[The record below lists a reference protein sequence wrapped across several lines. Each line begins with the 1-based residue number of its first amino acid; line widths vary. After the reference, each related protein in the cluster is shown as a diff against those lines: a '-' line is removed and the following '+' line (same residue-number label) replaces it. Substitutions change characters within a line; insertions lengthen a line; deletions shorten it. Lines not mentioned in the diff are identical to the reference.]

1 MSIKSI
7 NLLPEVFRTEP
18 NRKFLAATIDQLISE
33 GDQSV
38 RLDSYIGRKNAPTWK
53 SGDTYIKET
62 NDNRQNYQLETSVIV
77 DGGQGRTDFYGSYLD
92 LLQQIAYYG
101 GITTD
106 HSRLFANQS
115 YTFDGCFDIDKF
127 VNFNNYLWL
136 PNGPPEITITAGNL
150 DIALEY
156 TVIRNLNARGYQFT
170 EYGDNRNPIITLVKG
185 QSYKFLINQTGN
197 PFWIQTAAG
206 ISGTLG
212 PVAEQLNRQILGLS
226 NNGIDSGTIE
236 FNVPL
241 SDAQDTQI
249 TAVSAATVDFA
260 TTASY
265 VELQSH
271 LVNQIAKQG
280 GIDGVSQGLNGK
292 TVVFANTDI
301 DNELWKDPGNFDFD
315 KFDETAFEY
324 GELVPG
330 EKRRW
335 VFRIRTI
342 DVGNNRQIIKLD
354 PITEVLPGQKVYVK
368 AGQKYSNVELLLN
381 NSGFYEPIDPI
392 TAPLD
397 TLYYQDSLES
407 GFFGIIRL
415 VNPGTETINIDED
428 IIGAENYTSPNQVVL
443 TNGMHIRFDNTA
455 TPARYANN
463 NYIVEGVGTA
473 IKLINIGNFSVP
485 EQYAVNSG
493 LANPDYITIN
503 RASKDLNAWSR
514 SNRWFHISTVE
525 DAAKYREDPAL
536 LDLSNVQRGRRP
548 IIEFDPNIY
557 LFDYGRTAKSPVD
570 IIDFTITNAFQE
582 VEGQEYYTVRMPN
595 GITRQ
600 LTPGVRIIFAADN
613 DLNVRR
619 RIYRVD
625 FITTS
630 SGNRIHLV
638 SQNTEDLPA
647 YEVSGVTITSNLS
660 YNFVPTVTFA
670 SPLPGIGTRTAQGN
684 VVLKNSGI
692 ESISVD
698 YGGVNYIAD
707 PYIKINSDYID
718 QVQTEINYRT
728 FKQIDYIR
736 IDSAGTGYTTTSP
749 NIVINN
755 PNQYWATVTNVTL
768 GTSGLTFEV
777 EDGPLINPS
786 TTGIIEVDG
795 TGNVVATFSNI
806 GLGYYQANVSAIFST
821 PTAPA
826 GVSPVVNN
834 VYLHANGAIKS
845 VRLSSYGFGYLTAP
859 TVTFTGANTY
869 TASVTTVGRVT
880 TSATLWDYLTPGYQI
895 IANGIVGGTIISA
908 IDNEAKLITLNV
920 PAVSANADAA
930 TPLVGVSTVTVG
942 DLWTFK
948 ANATA
953 GTYATA
959 TKTQLVSKSIEVDD
973 TSMLDVGMVVS
984 GGPTPLLISDI
995 RIDVVPTRVITAS
1008 NHGLIDGDLIY
1019 IRNIIGTVELN
1030 FSRYYV
1036 KRISENAID
1045 LYSSNELSDA
1055 SVQDSRNFT
1064 DYLSGGQITSY
1075 TIDYAFTKVT
1085 KVSSRTKFEVD
1096 RETTILEGTKL
1107 VFGGVPALAST
1118 RSDGNTIYNISIT
1131 EPGSGYTTAPIVTI
1145 ESSTGNQALATAITN
1160 DNIINYI
1167 RIVDPGSGYTVSS
1180 ATTAEIVSEVEVLT
1194 SETSAYG
1201 STTLYFTNA
1210 DDLIPVQSGWL
1221 AFLVSTINGEEI
1233 FTDFAQ
1239 EPYAATDT
1247 TGPNTS
1253 TFRSFMDVSQ
1263 TTAVIRSV
1271 INVDSDQ
1278 IILDGPINAQDSD
1291 GELIDLPAGSRIV
1304 FTAQNRF
1311 FTIEGVGSSAR
1322 FTGHTKSGF
1331 ISINELVDANVMA
1344 LDNVNGIQ
1352 PGMIVGDLAGL
1363 MPSGIRV
1370 KAVDAYT
1377 RRVLLNNTITLPS
1390 LTQVTFGDF
1399 AQATPAVAPAEISSI
1414 TITDPGMGYV
1424 HAPTV
1429 TIQSLV
1435 PVAELIGACTGSSQL
1450 TTYLDPTTLDPVSY
1464 QSGNVIIVDSYAG
1477 VVVGSKLTSNY
1488 NNLGQG
1494 VTTGADRPTVVA
1506 LVLEQTASA
1515 VFEPRI
1521 VIDKKQS
1528 AFSDITITFTQ
1539 AAEGVAQVVQYNNA
1553 IDYQDDTPE
1562 TYDVDDT
1569 VVVNIPANQ
1578 EQTAT
1583 NLIAYNQFYFDGT
1596 AWVPSQQK
1604 DDANQEPLYDAFDT
1618 NGYSAG
1624 DGSIYPGTKF
1634 IGTRIFGYK
1643 LGAGTSDVVLNFPLS
1658 YKNFENVGDIEFSNY
1673 FQTDSF
1679 NFLDGFAEV
1688 NTPISNFVLKQQSES
1703 GGIQLRNIW
1712 TPIGTDSKQYQL
1724 ISHEFNGTTN
1734 YFELDVSEEISREIP
1749 YLKVYIN
1756 NIRLLETQYTV
1767 EQYGARTA
1775 VVIPAS
1781 TLSVGQQITIKVY
1794 SKQQSQLGYYQTPIN
1809 FDTNPLNSNF
1819 ESLTLG
1825 QIRNHLVAKV
1835 DNHYGIVGPTLGKNN
1850 LRDLSNKN
1858 WQGSILQHA
1867 SPVSLASLFLVDQE
1881 LNIIQ
1886 AVEFA
1891 QKEYTKFKNKFIDMT
1906 ARLQIDPMDIAG
1918 SVDLVLKAM
1927 MAGKSPSSPWY
1938 DSDML
1943 PYSNKFRK
1951 ITKLPILNTRQRTYL
1966 IPNAFDLSSLSRQAV
1981 LIYLKDTATRES
1993 RQLLVGVDFD
2003 FSRETSSIIISANVD
2018 LTYTGELHIMEY
2030 STTVENYIPET
2041 PTKLGMYPKYIPR
2054 IYVDNTYRE
2063 PTLVIEGHDGSIT
2076 PAFGDY
2082 RDLMLLE
2089 IESRIY
2095 NNIKVRYEDT
2105 LLEIY
2110 DTIPGK
2116 YRTSDY
2122 SRQEWNQLLSRS
2134 FLGWIG
2140 SNRLDYSANDF
2151 FNANDPWTWNY
2162 GKFIDRAG
2170 EKLPGHWRGIYKY
2183 YYDTDRPHTHP
2194 WEMLGFSEKPSY
2206 WNDRYGPAPYT
2217 SGNKVLWEDI
2227 ELGYIHAGSRAG
2239 IDKRFARVGLV
2250 KIIPVDDTGELLD
2263 PLRLGLSSV
2272 TALETSSP
2280 FSIGDNGPVESA
2292 WRRSSDFTYAVQLAL
2307 ILARPAFYLGTQFDN
2322 SRYRYDTSLGQI
2334 TDKDTR
2340 QRLIP
2345 ELIKVPDSGLKGQ
2358 TVVLTAGYGN
2368 WVRDYLAQQGV
2379 DGSAKMRDYFLRLDV
2394 RLSYKIG
2401 GFTDKKMLEVVA
2413 EQSSPGGSGQN
2424 IIVPDENYRVYLH
2437 KSTPTKR
2444 LAYSAVIVEVSDNGW
2459 KVSGYNTTNPYFTII
2474 PSQVNNN
2481 GYALKELKVGVTVYK
2496 DYQLRKLIVPYGY
2509 EFNTHQQ
2516 LADFLT
2522 SYGRYLTT
2530 LGFVFDQFNNDLEV
2544 VQDWD
2549 LSIREF
2555 LNWSQQGWKQG
2566 SIIVL
2571 SPVGSKITAVSNYGV
2586 IDQVTNKNTGNRLLD
2601 QNFSL
2606 IRQGNYSVSR
2616 DSGLFTASAAYGKM
2630 IALADLSLVEYEHVL
2645 IFDNQTVFGDIIN
2658 QPEIGNRQYR
2668 LRLTG
2673 YKSGEWNGQLNAP
2686 GYIYNNENVD
2696 AWQAGTSYNVGSLV
2710 EYKNQYFI
2718 ALQKVPEATT
2728 FDFNYWKPID
2738 KTKIKTGL
2746 LSNFSN
2752 SANRLRQIYDI
2763 DQMKRHED
2771 FDDYSNGLIGFRNR
2785 EFLQELGIDKT
2796 TQVKFYQGYIKQKG
2810 TKNAITSLTAG
2821 QFDRVTSEIIL
2832 YEEWALRVG
2841 EYGATGSDQY
2851 IEVALDE
2858 QSFTDDPSTINFLNF
2873 GDADAPGAINFTPYT
2888 IYRGSEEV
2896 YTKNIVKA
2904 RNDLLPRIGDNVTA
2918 GYPRLDDVDGTI
2930 YDISNY
2936 QNYFGLVDTL
2946 GAGYKLW
2953 VGVDADTSWNVY
2965 RATETDVL
2973 LLSITRTNTNQ
2984 LLFIFDRPHGTAAQE
2999 MIAIKNFDDNQFDG
3013 FYFVTSVQDN
3023 LSVLVTGYRNLDTF
3037 AQIQTVESSGVYF
3050 RMVNV
3055 RFDQVSEIINFTPPH
3070 GWRNED
3076 RVWIDNDT
3084 NNKVWGVF
3092 QKTDGW
3098 KFNQLL
3104 PLRQGE
3110 DRYLEG
3116 YGKEVKLSV
3125 DNQIILAGTPNY
3137 TNGSLSGLKVIDP
3150 GANYASPAVSIGS
3163 PTGLNG
3169 QQAVFS
3175 VLRDNGALTKAN
3187 VLISGSG
3194 YTIAPNVTVIDK
3206 WDTITT
3212 AETLNTANI
3221 YLSSGDMDNIYV
3233 GDYVSGNGIPFETQI
3248 TEIDTFTNRI
3258 EVQGPNYS
3266 GLVSATSIPVATGTV
3281 SFTTGITA
3289 TSTPIVP
3296 GDGIRAYVSGDLTTY
3311 LEGYVVSFV
3320 GTVLIAEIE
3329 ITSGTGTHSSWL
3341 LSTSLSI
3348 RSGTAIEFYRGTA
3361 GRVVASLTPTGI
3373 DSIRVVDGGTGF
3385 IQTPIVQII
3394 GGGGSG
3400 AQATAVLLGNSI
3412 EQIIVTNSGSG
3423 YTEAPTVLLLTSNPR
3438 PVELVARLQLTTVNK
3453 LVVTDKGQDYRDP
3466 AIEISTHSSDTST
3479 NATGTVAFY
3488 GNGGV
3493 QSITFSSTDARGSSY
3508 GSGTTVTI
3516 ANSATGSGF
3525 VGSVAT
3531 FANGKVDSITISV
3544 PGSGYETAFAK
3555 ANIFY
3560 AGGSGATGNIGRTID
3575 GIGTFTGATVLSYG
3589 QGYLLAP
3596 TVDIV
3601 DQSGA
3606 GSGAIV
3612 EPIFPTGQVKTF
3624 LRPDQGSYTIE
3635 ETQLIKPFNSDAR
3648 EFGYSLDIGT
3658 ILAAIGAPGTY
3669 KEQGGVYVSQTLGSQ
3684 WISYQMIFPSDL
3696 TDGDRF
3702 GHSVAMSDDQQWV
3715 YIGAP
3720 GANKVYCYGKKTQT
3734 FTRVTLTPAV
3744 GQIVYGTN
3752 LLGLKSANEIKVL
3765 GANGKLFEPNFDYAV
3780 DNAGGIFFADY
3791 DRIASQPAIY
3801 ITRQRL
3807 QTTIIPT
3814 VIRNLTTRSYTL
3826 ESTPETIDQLLVYGA
3841 TGRVF
3846 VPNKEFI
3853 VVGSNIVF
3861 LDDAFLTEPSIVVV
3875 QKDLFYQLVD
3885 VIEPPDAINSD
3896 ANFGWSVR
3904 CDQGG
3909 YRIIVG
3915 APDTDD
3921 LDTDGNTIPSA
3932 GRTYVFSRSYEIILS
3947 LGDKKIFTFGELR
3960 NVVSINIDNT
3970 LLTNLVDYSVEN
3982 NSVILSN
3989 FPRNGAKI
3997 KADTNFFN
4005 LVQIISCPTVVNL
4018 GRFGASVDIAPDNK
4032 SLAIGSPGYRDENYY
4047 NGHVYRYVNKG
4058 LFYGTVT
4065 TEKTFLDTEVTLGE
4079 TIKINDRLATF
4090 TSITQGVQSNI
4101 TAAFSTSG
4109 TEISLLS
4116 NVGLAIGDRIIGPD
4130 IDNGLNLQIVGWG
4143 PASPGMYS
4151 NIAVNVPATV
4161 TSGDSLQFTRFGD
4174 NITKLKR
4181 NIDSA
4186 NAVAVQAVQNDN
4198 GTLTIKVNED
4208 SNLRVLDILP
4218 GDSGTALD
4226 GIGLRVYELTQTIG
4240 HPRYGVPEK
4249 FGTKVSIDD
4258 TGLTVAIASEG
4269 GNTLKTSTF
4278 DKEKTLFD
4286 RDTTRFID
4294 SLNASGAVYLYDYLN
4309 PPGETLANPGKLL
4322 YNQVLQNAYVLT
4334 GDNFGSAVDV
4344 NRGWAL
4350 VGAEFSGY
4358 HSTQAGAVHMF
4369 VNNGNVKGWSRL
4381 RSRGEEVDI
4390 DYINKV
4396 MLYDKVKQVNVQ
4408 DLDYFDPAKGKI
4420 LGIAD
4425 QDLDYK
4431 SSYDPAFYNKGTRS
4445 SVTIATD
4452 SYWTS
4457 LQEGQTWWD
4466 LSLCRYVNY
4475 EQGSLNYRS
4484 THWGELFPD
4493 SKIQVCEWVSS
4504 LVLPSEYASTY
4515 NDGEA
4520 KYADNSAYTEQT
4532 YYDSSSSLIKT
4543 KYYFWVINKQM
4554 FDRTKTS
4561 RNNSIVTLEGL
4572 IRDPQAQGVAFA
4584 AAIASNAFNIYNF
4597 KQYLKSAD
4605 TIFRAEY
4612 SRKLGDIISH
4622 NEFELIQ
4629 QGNRNSSI
4637 PSKLISKLI
4646 DSLSGENST
4655 GAVVPDLKLT
4665 DADAYGISNLPRQSM
4680 IRNNLDAAKV
4690 FVSFVNNVLG
4700 SQLVTNRRNF
4710 TRLLKQEPIP
4720 ATGVGFYDAAVDS
4733 VDQLLYIPDSE
4744 LFVGFKVLV
4753 RNDSDFYNYWTI
4765 YEYSQYVGFRMIRI
4779 QSYDTTRWWDYANW
4793 YAPGY
4798 DQYLNIDFVVARYVD
4813 IYALSLQAGQTVKVL
4828 DSGKGAYTVYEYTN
4842 IGNLVEV
4849 VVENGTIQL
4858 STGLYDP
4865 TQSRIGFDNSAFDQV
4880 GFSTT
4885 QSVELRNIFEALVYD
4900 IFIDENLVELNNLFF
4915 TLLNYILSEQ
4925 IVVDWA
4931 IKTSLVTI
4939 LHKIRKLEQFTN
4951 YIKDNQDYYEKYIN
4965 EVKPYRSQIREYL
4978 LDYEGLDELNAGIS
4992 DFDFPSIYDKAT
5004 GTYRILNKNNPR
5016 DLVFINSS
5024 SRKDWLENYTYKIQ
5038 SITLN
5043 YGGTGYTIAPRVNI
5057 TGGGG
5062 RGATARAVLGV
5073 VDANGL
5079 ASVVDI
5085 ILTNPG
5091 TGYTSTPMVEF
5102 IGGNGSGA
5110 SAAIVLVQALGT
5122 AITGTTLNKK
5132 VRSIFTKLKFDR
5144 INYTSS
5150 IRNWEPY
5157 AIYHPGEL
5165 IVLDDVRLQD
5175 FANYSERQLPRLST
5189 VYRVLKTLLGR
5200 PTIDLNVFEDA
5211 TLVTRLAGS
5220 DLDNANDRLAAYL
5233 KPGSPNTARVY
5244 SSPDTIRLDSSLIN
5258 DQVISVAKKWNVV
5271 RHSVFWPVQ
5280 HGYQFAAVGDA
5291 SLIALS
5297 KDGVN
5302 WETNRITDTTVNARD
5317 AFFYRNYTWVVVAN
5331 QGTIYTNDNGQDW
5344 VEEKVSEY
5352 RFNPSSDNV
5361 NGLLQE
5367 NTAQILDLT
5376 GGASI
5381 QSTYADYLIAVGNN
5395 GVVLA
5400 NTRGNSA
5407 FAVAHSGWYNIKVP
5421 SKLVPENYLKVMSVD
5436 LGYLSDIDSTTYD
5449 VIIQP
5454 VSGYF
5459 TESIDV
5465 AKRKMKAGF
5474 LMTIGVNGAINVIT
5488 YNAIDDYMQGF
5499 LYGYNY
5505 NSGKNTNTNY
5515 PWKSLS
5521 VPIAVRGAND
5531 NYSGEQLAGIAV
5543 SDTDTNWIVAVGS
5556 AGTMVWNQYGITI
5569 EYHDG
5574 RAELAPDTINQQVVD
5589 YTFNSF
5595 ENFRSFDENN
5605 FVAPLTKTQVAN
5617 YNFNDIIWDG
5627 EKFVVVADKSIILW
5641 GYPGVLADAYIE
5653 IGTQNPIQS
5662 VRTRRESASWTGG
5675 VGITTLTI
5683 NIPTIDLDALTV
5695 DVGMNATA
5703 TGLPADA
5710 VVTEVTV
5717 GLTTHEIV
5725 VEFESSTVT
5734 SASERTAVFSYGL
5747 NSSLAVDDEIIV
5759 SNGTTEITL
5768 VVSKIA
5774 SRGDTK
5780 VYVNNWVDTIKNNW
5794 EVTGA
5799 GIPSGA
5805 RIKRIGKFANFSWQ
5819 LAPGVQENINLDYRT
5834 VTVNS
5839 KTLTL
5844 SKPLLVANAQAG
5856 VTGVYAGNLVTF
5868 FDPTGTVIQLNVT
5881 QDLPANSSVLTFES
5895 TRSINAG
5902 YSLQANTTLGIQEG
5916 TVVTGVVNYNIAGV
5930 VSGLQKDIPD
5940 LIPGTGYTGSQV
5952 QGTAFDNSNED
5963 SLSIDTN
5970 ITSEFTDNL
5979 LGQRPEDITIDGGKF
5994 IDTYSSHAP
6003 EELVP
6008 GQVIDSLQMNVF
6020 TANVVN
6026 GLPDYGNVIA
6036 YKILTDYKLSTTYYR
6051 LGDENTTTLAANL
6064 AYSDSEIFVTDI
6076 ARLPDS
6082 GSVWINAEKIVYQSV
6097 DRTIGTLQDLRR
6109 GSLRTSVAPVHVS
6122 GSLVT
6127 DATPSQL
6134 VAQDFTTAI
6143 TEDVEVRN
6151 GIVGGSNSSTY
6162 LSSTVTSIPQSKIWL
6177 NLDV

>member
-38 RLDSYIGRKNAPTWK
+38 RLDSYVGRTNAPTWK
-53 SGDTYIKET
+53 SGDTYVTEP
-62 NDNRQNYQLETSVIV
+62 NRDRQNYQLETSVIV
-77 DGGQGRTDFYGSYLD
+77 DGGQGRTDFYSSYLD

-156 TVIRNLNARGYQFT
+156 NVVRNLNARGFQFT

-185 QSYKFLINQTGN
+185 QSYKFLINQPGN

-226 NNGIDSGTIE
+226 NNGIDSGIIE

-241 SDAQDTQI
+241 GSAQDTHI

-265 VELQSH
+265 REIQSH

-292 TVVFANTDI
+292 TIVFVNTDV
-301 DNELWKDPGNFDFD
+301 DNDQWKDPGNFDFD
-315 KFDETAFEY
+315 KFDENAFEY
-324 GELVPG
+324 GETVAG
-330 EKRRW
+330 EQRRW
-335 VFRIRTI
+335 VFRIRTV
-342 DVGNNRQIIKLD
+342 DVGNNRQVIKLD
-354 PITEVLPGQKVYVK
+354 PLTAVLPGQKVYVK

-397 TLYYQDSLES
+397 TLYYQDDLDS

-415 VNPGTETINIDED
+415 VNPGTETINVDAD
-428 IIGAENYTSPNQVVL
+428 IVGAENYTSPNQVVL
-443 TNGMHIRFDNTA
+443 TNGMHIKFDNTA
-455 TPARYANN
+455 TPAKYANN

-485 EQYAVNSG
+485 EQYAVDSK
-493 LANPDYITIN
+493 LITLDYITIN

-536 LDLSNVQRGRRP
+536 LDLSLVQRGKRP

-582 VEGQEYYTVRMPN
+582 VEGQVYYTIRMPN
-595 GITRQ
+595 GVTRQ
-600 LTPGVRIIFAADN
+600 LTPGVRIIFAADE
-613 DLNVRR
+613 DPDVRR

-630 SGNRIHLV
+630 AGNRIHLV

-670 SPLPGIGTRTAQGN
+670 NPLPGIGTRVAQGN
-684 VVLKNSGI
+684 VILKDSGI

-707 PYIKINSDYID
+707 PYINISSAY
-718 QVQTEINYRT
+718 VGEAQTEIIYRT
-728 FKQIDYIR
+728 FKQVDYIR
-736 IDSAGTGYTTTSP
+736 INSAGTGYTATSP
-749 NIVINN
+749 GVSISN

-777 EDGPLINPS
+777 SAGSLINPP
-786 TTGIIEVDG
+786 TTGVVEVDE

-806 GLGYYQANVSAIFST
+806 GLGYYQANVSASFST
-821 PTAPA
+821 PIAPA
-826 GVSPVVNN
+826 GTLPVVNN

-845 VRLSSYGFGYLTAP
+845 IRLSSNGSGYLTEP
-859 TVTFTGANTY
+859 NITITGANTY

-895 IANGIVGGTIISA
+895 IANGIIGGTIISA
-908 IDNEAKLITLNV
+908 IDNEANLITINA
-920 PAVSANADAA
+920 PAVSANLDAA
-930 TPLVGVSTVTVG
+930 TPLTGVSTVSVG

-948 ANATA
+948 SNATA

-959 TKTQLVSKSIEVDD
+959 TVKQLASKSIKVND

-984 GGPTPLLISDI
+984 GGRNPVLISDI
-995 RIDVVPTRVITAS
+995 RIDVVPTRIITTS
-1008 NHGLIDGDLIY
+1008 DHGFIDGDLVY
-1019 IRNIIGTVELN
+1019 IRSIVGTVELN

-1045 LYSSNELSDA
+1045 LYSSSGLTTVSA
-1055 SVQDSRNFT
+1055 QDSRNFT
-1064 DYLSGGQITSY
+1064 NYLSGGQLTAY
-1075 TIDYAFTKVT
+1075 TIDYGLTKVT
-1085 KVSSRTKFEVD
+1085 KVSSETEFEVN
-1096 RETTILEGTKL
+1096 REITILEGTKL
-1107 VFGGVPALAST
+1107 VFGGVPALAT
-1118 RSDGNTIYNISIT
+1118 ARSDGNSIYNISIT
-1131 EPGSGYTTAPIVTI
+1131 EPGSGYTTAPTVAIDAGA
-1145 ESSTGNQALATAITN
+1145 GNHATATAITN

-1167 RIVDPGSGYTVSS
+1167 KIVDPGTGYTVSS
-1180 ATTAEIVSEVEVLT
+1180 VTTAEIISDVEILT
-1194 SETSAYG
+1194 SAASTHG
-1201 STTLYFTNA
+1201 STTLYFENA
-1210 DDLIPVQSGWL
+1210 VDLIPVQAGWL
-1221 AFLVSTINGEEI
+1221 AFLVSTINGEEVY
-1233 FTDFAQ
+1233 TDFAQ
-1239 EPYAATDT
+1239 QPYATTDS

-1253 TFRSFMDVSQ
+1253 AFQSFMDVSR
-1263 TTAVIRSV
+1263 TTAIIRSV

-1291 GELIDLPAGSRIV
+1291 GELTDLPKGSRIV

-1311 FTIEGVGSSAR
+1311 FTADGAGSGAR
-1322 FTGHTKSGF
+1322 LNSHTKAGF
-1331 ISINELVDANVMA
+1331 ICINELVDTDIMI
-1344 LDNVNGIQ
+1344 LDNVTGIQ
-1352 PGMIVGDLAGL
+1352 PGMLVGDLAGL
-1363 MPSGIRV
+1363 LPYGIRV
-1370 KAVDAYT
+1370 KTVDAYT
-1377 RRVLLNNTITLPS
+1377 RRIGLQNPITLPA
-1390 LTQVTFGDF
+1390 LTQVTFSDF
-1399 AQATPAVAPAEISSI
+1399 AQVTPAVAPAEISSI
-1414 TITDPGMGYV
+1414 TITDPGAGYV
-1424 HAPTV
+1424 HAPEV
-1429 TIQSLV
+1429 TIQSLIPDV
-1435 PVAELIGACTGSSQL
+1435 ELIGACTGSSQL
-1450 TTYLDPTTLDPVSY
+1450 TTYLDPVTLDPVIY
-1464 QSGNVIIVDSYAG
+1464 QSGNVISVSSYTG

-1488 NNLGQG
+1488 NNQG
-1494 VTTGADRPTVVA
+1494 VGITTGADRPTVVA

-1521 VIDKKQS
+1521 VIDKKQP
-1528 AFSDITITFTQ
+1528 AFSDIIIKFTQ
-1539 AAEGVAQVVQYNNA
+1539 AAEGIAQVFQYNNA
-1553 IDYQDDTPE
+1553 INYLDDTPE

-1583 NLIAYNQFYFDGT
+1583 NVIAYNQFYFDGT
-1596 AWVPSQQK
+1596 VWTPSQQK
-1604 DDANQEPLYDAFDT
+1604 ESGNQEPLYDAFDT
-1618 NGYSAG
+1618 NGYSAA
-1624 DGSIYPGTKF
+1624 DSIVYPGSKF
-1634 IGTRIFGYK
+1634 VGTRIFGYK
-1643 LGAGTSDVVLNFPLS
+1643 LGTGTSDSILKFPLS

-1679 NFLDGFAEV
+1679 NFLSGFAEV
-1688 NTPISNFVLKQQSES
+1688 NTSISNFVLKQQTES
-1703 GGIQLRNIW
+1703 SGVQLRNIW
-1712 TPIGTDSKQYQL
+1712 TPIGTDSKQFQL
-1724 ISHEFNGTTN
+1724 ITHEFDGTTN
-1734 YFELDVSEEISREIP
+1734 YFELDVKEEISREIP
-1749 YLKVYIN
+1749 YLKVYVN
-1756 NIRLLETQYTV
+1756 NTLLLKTQYTV

-1781 TLSVGQQITIKVY
+1781 SLSVGQQITIKVY
-1794 SKQQSQLGYYQTPIN
+1794 SKQQSLLGHYQTPIN
-1809 FDTNPLNSNF
+1809 HDANPLNSNF
-1819 ESLTLG
+1819 ESLSLG
-1825 QIRNHLVAKV
+1825 QIRNHLVTKV

-1850 LRDLSNKN
+1850 LRDLYNKN

-1867 SPVSLASLFLVDQE
+1867 SPVSLASLFLVDHD

-1906 ARLQIDPMDIAG
+1906 ARMQIDPMDIPG
-1918 SVDLVLKAM
+1918 SVDLVLKSM
-1927 MAGKSPSSPWY
+1927 MTGKSTMSPWY
-1938 DSDML
+1938 DSDMV
-1943 PYSNKFRK
+1943 PYGNKFRK
-1951 ITKLPILNTRQRTYL
+1951 VTTLPILNTRQKTYL
-1966 IPNAFDLSSLSRQAV
+1966 IPSAFDLSTLSRRSV
-1981 LIYLKDTATRES
+1981 LVYLKDTATRQY
-1993 RQLLVGVDFD
+1993 RQLVNGVDFD
-2003 FSRETSSIIISANVD
+2003 FSYETSSIVLGASIV
-2018 LTYTGELHIMEY
+2018 LTYTSELHLMEY

-2063 PTLVIEGHDGSIT
+2063 PTLVVEGHDGSIT

-2082 RDLMLLE
+2082 RDELLLE
-2089 IESRIY
+2089 LEVRIY

-2116 YRTSDY
+2116 YRKTDY

-2162 GKFIDRAG
+2162 AKFIDRTG

-2194 WEMLGFSEKPSY
+2194 WEMLGFSERPSY

-2217 SGNKVLWEDI
+2217 SGNRVLWGDI
-2227 ELGYIHAGSRAG
+2227 ESGYIHSGPRAG
-2239 IDKRFARVGLV
+2239 IDQRFARPGLL
-2250 KIIPVDDTGELLD
+2250 KILPVDDTGVLLD

-2280 FSIGDNGPVESA
+2280 FSIGDIGPVEAA
-2292 WRRSSDFTYAVQLAL
+2292 WRRSSDFAYAVQLAL

-2322 SRYRYDTSLGQI
+2322 SRYRYDSSLGQI

-2345 ELIKVPDSGLKGQ
+2345 RLIKVPDSGIKGQ
-2358 TVVLTAGYGN
+2358 DVILTAGYGN
-2368 WVRDYLAQQGV
+2368 WIRDYLAQQGV

-2401 GFTDKKMLEVVA
+2401 GFTDKNMLEVVA
-2413 EQSSPGGSGQN
+2413 EQSSPGGSGRN

-2444 LAYSAVIVEVSDNGW
+2444 LAYSAVIVEVSNNGW
-2459 KVSGYNTTNPYFTII
+2459 KVSGYNTTSPYFTIV

-2522 SYGRYLTT
+2522 SYGRYLKT
-2530 LGFVFDQFNNDLEV
+2530 LGFVFDEFNNDLGV

-2555 LNWSQQGWKQG
+2555 LTWSQQGWKQG

-2571 SPVGSKITAVSNYGV
+2571 SPTGSKISSVSDYGV

-2616 DSGLFTASAAYGKM
+2616 NGGVFTATAAYGKM

-2645 IFDNQTVFGDIIN
+2645 IFDNQTVFSDVIN

-2673 YKSGEWNGQLNAP
+2673 YKSGAWNGQLSAP
-2686 GYIYNNENVD
+2686 GFIYNNENVD
-2696 AWQAGTSYNVGSLV
+2696 AWQPGKSYNIGSLV

-2718 ALQKVPEATT
+2718 ALQKVPEETT

-2738 KTKIKTGL
+2738 KNKIKTGL
-2746 LSNFSN
+2746 LVNFSN
-2752 SANRLRQIYDI
+2752 SANRIRDAYDL
-2763 DQMKRHED
+2763 DQMKRHEN
-2771 FDDYSNGLIGFRNR
+2771 FDNYSNGIIGFRNR
-2785 EFLQELGIDKT
+2785 EFLQDLGIDRS

-2821 QFDRVTSEIIL
+2821 NFDRVTSEITL

-2896 YTKNIVKA
+2896 YNKNIVKA

-2918 GYPRLDDVDGTI
+2918 GYPRLDDIDGTM
-2930 YDISNY
+2930 YDIASY
-2936 QNYFGLVDTL
+2936 QNYFGLVGNL
-2946 GAGYKLW
+2946 GSGYKLW
-2953 VGVDADTSWNVY
+2953 VGVDTDKSWNVY

-2973 LLSITRTNTNQ
+2973 LLSITRTNTSQ
-2984 LLFIFDRPHGTAAQE
+2984 LLFVFDKPHGTTAQAL
-2999 MIAIKNFDDNQFDG
+2999 IVIKNFDDNQFDG
-3013 FYFVTSVQDN
+3013 FYVVTSVQDN

-3055 RFDQVSEIINFTPPH
+3055 RFDQVSSIINFTPPH

-3084 NNKVWGVF
+3084 ANKVWGVY

-3110 DRYLEG
+3110 DRYLEA
-3116 YGKEVKLSV
+3116 YGKEVRLSV
-3125 DNQIILAGTPNY
+3125 DNQIVLAGTPNY

-3150 GANYASPAVSIGS
+3150 GANYASPAVRIGS

-3169 QQAVFS
+3169 QVASFA

-3187 VLISGSG
+3187 VLISGTG
-3194 YTIAPNVTVIDK
+3194 YTIAPNVVISDEWNTV
-3206 WDTITT
+3206 TT
-3212 AETLNTANI
+3212 AETLNSANI
-3221 YLSSGDMDNIYV
+3221 YLSSADMTRIYS
-3233 GDYVSGNGIPFETQI
+3233 GDYVSGIGIPADTQVTAI
-3248 TEIDTFTNRI
+3248 KLASNLV

-3266 GLVSATSIPVATGTV
+3266 GLVSATNITVATGIIT
-3281 SFTTGITA
+3281 FTTGVTA
-3289 TSTPIVP
+3289 TSTPIVE
-3296 GDGIRAYVSGDLTTY
+3296 GDGIRAYVSGDPTTY
-3311 LEGYVVSFV
+3311 LEGYVESFV
-3320 GTVLIAEIE
+3320 GTALTANIQ
-3329 ITSGTGTHSSWL
+3329 ITAGSGAHSSWL
-3341 LSTSLSI
+3341 ITSSLSV
-3348 RSGTAIEFYRGTA
+3348 RTGTALRFYRGTA
-3361 GRVVASLTPTGI
+3361 GRAIASLAPSGV
-3373 DSIRVVDGGTGF
+3373 DSIQVVDGGSGF
-3385 IQTPIVQII
+3385 VQTPVVQIV

-3400 AQATAVLLGNSI
+3400 AQATAYLLGNFI
-3412 EQIIVTNSGSG
+3412 EKIVVTNQGSG
-3423 YTEAPTVLLLTSNPR
+3423 YTEAPSVLLLTSNPT
-3438 PVELVARLQLTTVNK
+3438 PVNLVARLQLTTVNK
-3453 LVVTDKGQDYRDP
+3453 IVITDKGQDYRDP
-3466 AIEISTHSSDTST
+3466 TIEIVTHSADTST
-3479 NATGTVAFY
+3479 SAVGTMAFY

-3493 QSITFSSTDARGSSY
+3493 QSITFASSDDRGYSY

-3531 FANGKVDSITISV
+3531 FANGKVNSVTVTV

-3575 GIGTFTGATVLSYG
+3575 GIGTFTGSTVLSYG
-3589 QGYLLAP
+3589 QGYLVAP
-3596 TVDIV
+3596 TVEII
-3601 DQSGA
+3601 DQSGS
-3606 GSGAIV
+3606 GTGAIV

-3624 LRPDQGSYTIE
+3624 LRPNQGSYTIE

-3669 KEQGGVYVSQTLGSQ
+3669 SEQGGVYISQTLGSQ
-3684 WISYQMIFPSDL
+3684 WISYQMIFPDTLS
-3696 TDGDRF
+3696 DGDRF
-3702 GHSVAMSDDQQWV
+3702 GHSVAMSDDQQWI

-3734 FTRVTLTPAV
+3734 FTRVTLTPV
-3744 GQIVYGTN
+3744 TGQIIYGTN

-3765 GANGKLFEPNFDYAV
+3765 GANGKLFEPNFDYTV

-3791 DRIASQPAIY
+3791 DRIGSQPAIY

-3814 VIRNLTTRSYTL
+3814 VIRNLTTRSYAL

-3853 VVGSNIVF
+3853 IVGSNIVF
-3861 LDDAFLTEPSIVVV
+3861 LDDAFLSEPSIVAT

-3921 LDTDGNTIPSA
+3921 IDKDGNTIPSA
-3932 GRTYVFSRSYEIILS
+3932 GRTYVFNRSYEIILS
-3947 LGDKKIFTFGELR
+3947 LGDKKIFTFDELR
-3960 NVVSINIDNT
+3960 NVVAITIDNT

-3982 NSVILSN
+3982 NSVILTKY
-3989 FPRNGAKI
+3989 PRNGAKI

-4005 LVQIISCPTVVNL
+4005 LVQTISCPTVVNL

-4032 SLAIGSPGYRDENYY
+4032 SLAIGSPGYRDEGYY

-4058 LFYGTVT
+4058 LFYGSVT
-4065 TEKTFLDTEVTLGE
+4065 TEKTFLETELTLGQ
-4079 TIKINDRLATF
+4079 TIRINDRLATF
-4090 TSITQGVQSNI
+4090 TSVTRGVQSNI
-4101 TAAFSTSG
+4101 KAAYGTIG
-4109 TEISLLS
+4109 TEISLVS

-4130 IDNGLNLQIVGWG
+4130 IDAGLALQIAGWG

-4151 NIAVNVPATV
+4151 NIVVNTPVTV
-4161 TSGDSLQFTRFGD
+4161 TSGDSLQFTRYGD
-4174 NITKLKR
+4174 NISKIKR

-4186 NAVAVQAVQNDN
+4186 NAVAVQAIQNDN
-4198 GTLTIKVNED
+4198 GTLTIKVNEG

-4269 GNTLKTSTF
+4269 GNTLKVSTF
-4278 DKEKTLFD
+4278 DKEKTEFD
-4286 RDTTRFID
+4286 KDTTRFID

-4322 YNQVLQNAYVLT
+4322 YNQVLQNAYVAT
-4334 GDNFGSAVDV
+4334 GDNFGSSIDI

-4350 VGAEFSGY
+4350 VGAEFSNY
-4358 HSTQAGAVHMF
+4358 HSTKAGAVHMF
-4369 VNNGNVKGWSRL
+4369 VNDTNVKGWSRL
-4381 RSRGEEVDI
+4381 RSRGEEIDI
-4390 DYINKV
+4390 DYINSV

-4445 SVTIATD
+4445 SVSIATD

-4457 LQEGQTWWD
+4457 SQEAQTWWD

-4475 EQGSLNYRS
+4475 EQGSLNYRT

-4493 SKIQVCEWVSS
+4493 SQIQVCEWVESS
-4504 LVLPSEYASTY
+4504 VLPSEYAATY
-4515 NDGEA
+4515 GDGEA
-4520 KYADNSAYTEQT
+4520 KYPDNSAYTEQT
-4532 YYDSSSSLIKT
+4532 YYDNSSSLIKT
-4543 KYYFWVINKQM
+4543 RYYFWVINKQM
-4554 FDRTKTS
+4554 FDRTKTARS
-4561 RNNSIVTLEGL
+4561 NSIVTLEAL
-4572 IRDPQAQGVAFA
+4572 IKNPQAQGVAFA

-4597 KQYLKSAD
+4597 KQYVKSSD
-4605 TIFRAEY
+4605 TVFRVDY

-4629 QGNRNSSI
+4629 QGNRNSTI

-4655 GAVVPDLKLT
+4655 GAVVPDLRLT

-4700 SQLVTNRRNF
+4700 TQLVTNRRNF
-4710 TRLLKQEPIP
+4710 TRLLTKEPIP
-4720 ATGVGFYDAAVDS
+4720 VAGVGFYDAAVDS

-4753 RNDSDFYNYWTI
+4753 KSDSDFYNYWTI

-4779 QSYDTTRWWDYANW
+4779 QSYDTTRWWNYANW

-4798 DQYLNIDFVVARYVD
+4798 DQYINIDFIVPRYVD
-4813 IYALSLQAGQTVKVL
+4813 VYALGLQVGQTVKVL
-4828 DSGKGAYTVYEYTN
+4828 DNGKGTYTVYEYTTG
-4842 IGNLVEV
+4842 GNLVEV

-4885 QSVELRNIFEALVYD
+4885 QSVELRSIFEALVYD
-4900 IFIDENLVELNNLFF
+4900 IFINENLVELNNLFF

-4951 YIKDNQDYYEKYIN
+4951 YIKDNQDYYEQYIN

-4978 LDYEGLDELNAGIS
+4978 LDYEGLDELNVGMS

-5024 SRKDWLENYTYKIQ
+5024 SRKDWLENYTYQIQ
-5038 SITLN
+5038 GITLN
-5043 YGGTGYTIAPRVNI
+5043 YGGSGYTIAPRVNI

-5062 RGATARAVLGV
+5062 RGATARAVLGPV
-5073 VDANGL
+5073 TESGL
-5079 ASVVDI
+5079 ASVVDV

-5091 TGYTSTPMVEF
+5091 AGYTSTPTVEF
-5102 IGGNGSGA
+5102 IGGNGLGA
-5110 SAAIVLVQALGT
+5110 SAAIVLVQELGT
-5122 AITGTTLNKK
+5122 AVTSTTLNKK

-5150 IRNWEPY
+5150 IRAWQPY
-5157 AIYHPGEL
+5157 AIYHPGDL
-5165 IVLDDVRLQD
+5165 IVLDDVRLQN

-5200 PTIDLNVFEDA
+5200 PTIDLNVFEDPA
-5211 TLVTRLAGS
+5211 LVTRLSGS
-5220 DLDNANDRLAAYL
+5220 DLNNANDRLAAYL
-5233 KPGSPNTARVY
+5233 KPGSPDTARIY
-5244 SSPDTIRLDSSLIN
+5244 SSPDTIRLDSSSLN
-5258 DQVISVAKKWNVV
+5258 DQVISVAKKWNAV

-5280 HGYQFAAVGDA
+5280 HGYQYAAVGDA

-5297 KDGVN
+5297 KDGAT
-5302 WETNRITDTTVNARD
+5302 WETNRITDTTVNVRD
-5317 AFFYRNYTWVVVAN
+5317 VFLYRNYTWVAVAN

-5344 VEEKVSEY
+5344 VEEKISEY
-5352 RFNPSSDNV
+5352 RFDPSGDAI
-5361 NGLLQE
+5361 NGTLQE

-5376 GGASI
+5376 GGASVR
-5381 QSTYADYLIAVGNN
+5381 STYADYLIAVGNN
-5395 GVVLA
+5395 GTILA
-5400 NTRGNSA
+5400 NTRENSA

-5421 SKLVPENYLKVMSVD
+5421 SQAVIQNYLKVMSVD
-5436 LGYLSDIDSTTYD
+5436 LGNLSNADGSTYD

-5459 TESIDV
+5459 TESTAV
-5465 AKRKMKAGF
+5465 AKRTMKAGF

-5505 NSGKNTNTNY
+5505 NNGKGDNVNY

-5521 VPIAVRGAND
+5521 VPIAIRGAND
-5531 NYSGEQLAGIAV
+5531 SYSGEQLTGIAV
-5543 SDTDTNWIVAVGS
+5543 SGTDTNWIVAVGS
-5556 AGTMVWNQYGITI
+5556 AGTLVWNQYGLTI
-5569 EYHDG
+5569 EYQDG
-5574 RAELAPDTINQQVVD
+5574 RAELAPDTIDQQVVD
-5589 YTFNSF
+5589 YKFNSF
-5595 ENFRSFDENN
+5595 ENFRGFDENN
-5605 FVAPLTKTQVAN
+5605 FVAPLTKTQVTN
-5617 YNFNDIIWDG
+5617 YDFNDIVWDG

-5653 IGTQNPIQS
+5653 IGTQNPVQS

-5675 VGITTLTI
+5675 EGITSLTI
-5683 NIPTIDLDALTV
+5683 SVPTIDLDARSI
-5695 DVGMNATA
+5695 DVGMNVTA
-5703 TGLPADA
+5703 TGLPADT

-5717 GLTTHEIV
+5717 GLTTHQIV
-5725 VEFESSTVT
+5725 VGFESTTVAST
-5734 SASERTAVFSYGL
+5734 SERRVVFSYGL
-5747 NSSLAVDDEIIV
+5747 NSGLAVDDEIV
-5759 SNGTTEITL
+5759 VTNGSIEITL
-5768 VVSKIA
+5768 VVSKVA
-5774 SRGDTK
+5774 VRGDTK
-5780 VYVNNWVDTIKNNW
+5780 IYVNNWIDTIKNNW
-5794 EVTGA
+5794 EVTGT
-5799 GIPSGA
+5799 GVPFGA
-5805 RIKRIGKFANFSWQ
+5805 KINRIGKFANFSWQ
-5819 LAPGVQENINLDYRT
+5819 LAPGVQENVNLDYRT

-5844 SKPLLVANAQAG
+5844 SKPLLAANTQAG
-5856 VTGVYAGNLVTF
+5856 ISGVYAGNLVTF
-5868 FDPTGTVIQLNVT
+5868 FDPTGTIIQLNVT

-5895 TRSINAG
+5895 TRSIETG
-5902 YSLQANTTLGIQEG
+5902 YSLQANTTLGIQDG

-5952 QGTAFDNSNED
+5952 QGTAFNNSNED

-6026 GLPDYGNVIA
+6026 GMPDYGNVIA

-6051 LGDENTTTLAANL
+6051 LGGQNTTTLAANL
-6064 AYSDSEIFVTDI
+6064 AYADLEIFVTDI

-6097 DRTIGTLQDLRR
+6097 DRTAGTLQDLRR
-6109 GSLRTSVAPVHVS
+6109 GSLRTSVASVHAV

-6143 TEDVEVRN
+6143 TQDVEVTN
-6151 GIVGGSNSSTY
+6151 GIVGGSNSSIY

>member
-33 GDQSV
+33 NSQSV
-38 RLDSYIGRKNAPTWK
+38 RLDSYVGRKNAPTWK
-53 SGDTYIKET
+53 SGDTYVKET
-62 NDNRQNYQLETSVIV
+62 NSDRQNYQLETSVIV
-77 DGGQGRTDFYGSYLD
+77 DGGQSRTDFYSSYLD

-115 YTFDGCFDIDKF
+115 YTFDGCFDVDKF

-156 TVIRNLNARGYQFT
+156 NVIRNLNARGYQFT

-185 QSYKFLINQTGN
+185 QSYKFLINQPGN

-206 ISGTLG
+206 VSGTLG

-226 NNGIDSGTIE
+226 NNGIESGTIE

-241 SDAQDTQI
+241 GSAQDVQI
-249 TAVSAATVDFA
+249 TAVSAATVDYA

-265 VELQSH
+265 KDIQSH
-271 LVNQIAKQG
+271 LVNQLAKQG

-301 DNELWKDPGNFDFD
+301 DNEQWKDLGNFDFD

-335 VFRIRTI
+335 VFRIRTV

-368 AGQKYSNVELLLN
+368 AGQQYSNVELLLN
-381 NSGFYEPIDPI
+381 NSGFYETIDPI

-397 TLYYQDSLES
+397 TLYYQDNSDS

-415 VNPGTETINIDED
+415 VNPGTETINVDVD
-428 IIGAENYTSPNQVVL
+428 IVGAENYTGPNQVVL
-443 TNGMHIRFDNTA
+443 TNGMHIKFDNTA
-455 TPARYANN
+455 TPAQYANN

-473 IKLINIGNFSVP
+473 IKLINISNFSVP
-485 EQYAVNSG
+485 EQYAVDTG
-493 LANPDYITIN
+493 LTTPDYITIN

-514 SNRWFHISTVE
+514 SNRWFHINTIE

-536 LDLSNVQRGRRP
+536 LDLVGVERGKRP

-570 IIDFTITNAFQE
+570 IIDFTITNAFQD
-582 VEGQEYYTVRMPN
+582 VEGQEYYTIRMPN
-595 GITRQ
+595 GIVRQ
-600 LTPGVRIIFAADN
+600 LTPGIRIIFAADN
-613 DLNVRR
+613 DLEVRR

-638 SQNTEDLPA
+638 SQNTQDLPA

-684 VVLKNSGI
+684 VVLKDSGI
-692 ESISVD
+692 ERIGVN

-718 QVQTEINYRT
+718 QVQTEINYRP

-736 IDSAGTGYTTTSP
+736 IDSAGTGYTVTTP
-749 NIVINN
+749 NISISN

-777 EDGPLINPS
+777 DDGPLINPP
-786 TTGIIEVDG
+786 TTGVIQVDG
-795 TGNVVATFSNI
+795 TGNIVATFGNV
-806 GLGYYQANVSAIFST
+806 GLGYFQANVGAVISS
-821 PTAPA
+821 PSAPA
-826 GVSPVVNN
+826 GFNPVVNN
-834 VYLHANGAIKS
+834 VYLYANGAIKS
-845 VRLSSYGFGYLTAP
+845 VRLSSNGSGYLTAP
-859 TVTFTGANTY
+859 TLSFTGANTY
-869 TASVTTVGRVT
+869 TATVTTVGRVT

-895 IANGIVGGTIISA
+895 IANGIIGGTIISA
-908 IDNEAKLITLNV
+908 IDNEAKLITINA
-920 PAVSANADAA
+920 PAVSANLEAA
-930 TPLVGVSTVTVG
+930 TPLTGVSTVAVG

-959 TKTQLVSKSIEVDD
+959 TETQLASKTIKVDD
-973 TSMLDVGMVVS
+973 TSMLDVGMVVN
-984 GGPTPLLISDI
+984 GGPVPVLISDI
-995 RIDVVPTRVITAS
+995 RIDVVPTRIITS
-1008 NHGLIDGDLIY
+1008 GDHGLIDSDLIY
-1019 IRNIIGTVELN
+1019 IRSIVGTVELN
-1030 FSRYYV
+1030 FSRYFV

-1045 LYSSNELSDA
+1045 LYASSDLSDA
-1055 SVQDSRNFT
+1055 SMQDSRNFT
-1064 DYLSGGQITSY
+1064 DYLSGGQITAY
-1075 TIDYAFTKVT
+1075 TIDYATTRVT
-1085 KVSSRTKFEVD
+1085 KVLSETEFEVN
-1096 RETTILEGTKL
+1096 REITILEGTKL
-1107 VFGGVPALAST
+1107 VFGGVPALAT
-1118 RSDGNTIYNISIT
+1118 ARSDGNTIYNISIT
-1131 EPGSGYTTAPIVTI
+1131 EPGSGYTIAPNITI
-1145 ESSTGNQALATAITN
+1145 EASAGNQSVATAITN

-1167 RIVDPGSGYTVSS
+1167 KIVDPGTGYTVSS
-1180 ATTAEIVSEVEVLT
+1180 TTTAEIIGEIEAVT
-1194 SETSAYG
+1194 SATSAYG
-1201 STTLYFTNA
+1201 STTLYFANA
-1210 DDLIPVQSGWL
+1210 DDLIPVQTGWL

-1233 FTDFAQ
+1233 YTDFAQ

-1247 TGPNTS
+1247 TGPSTS
-1253 TFRSFMDVSQ
+1253 TFQSFMDVSK

-1304 FTAQNRF
+1304 FSAQNRF
-1311 FTIEGVGSSAR
+1311 FTTEGEGSGAR
-1322 FTGHTKSGF
+1322 FNGRTKIGF
-1331 ISINELVDANVMA
+1331 ISITELVDSTIMS
-1344 LDNVNGIQ
+1344 LDNVNGVQ
-1352 PGMIVGDLAGL
+1352 PGMLVGDLAGS
-1363 MPSGIRV
+1363 MPSGIQV
-1370 KAVDAYT
+1370 KTVDAYT
-1377 RRVLLNNTITLPS
+1377 RRITLQNSVTLPP
-1390 LTQVTFGDF
+1390 LTQVTFSE
-1399 AQATPAVAPAEISSI
+1399 ASQAIPVVAPAEISSI
-1414 TITDPGMGYV
+1414 TITDPGLGYI
-1424 HAPTV
+1424 HSPEV
-1429 TIQSLV
+1429 TIRPLV
-1435 PVAELIGACTGSSQL
+1435 PVVELIGSCTGSSQL
-1450 TTYLDPTTLDPVSY
+1450 ATYLDPITLDPVTY
-1464 QSGNVIIVDSYAG
+1464 TAGNVIIVNSYAG

-1488 NNLGQG
+1488 NNQGLG

-1528 AFSDITITFTQ
+1528 EFNDIIITFTQ
-1539 AAEGVAQVVQYNNA
+1539 AAEGVAQIAQYNNA

-1562 TYDVDDT
+1562 TYDVDNT

-1583 NLIAYNQFYFDGT
+1583 NVIAYNQFYFDG
-1596 AWVPSQQK
+1596 AQWLPSQQK
-1604 DDANQEPLYDAFDT
+1604 EDTNQEPLYDAFDA

-1624 DGSIYPGTKF
+1624 DGTVYQGTKF

-1643 LGAGTSDVVLNFPLS
+1643 SGLGRSDSILNFPLS

-1679 NFLDGFAEV
+1679 NFLDGFAET
-1688 NTPISNFVLKQQSES
+1688 NTPISNFVLKQQTES
-1703 GGIQLRNIW
+1703 GQVQLRNIW

-1734 YFELDVSEEISREIP
+1734 YFELDVNQEVSQEIP

-1756 NIRLLETQYTV
+1756 NTRLLETQYTV
-1767 EQYGARTA
+1767 EQSGARTA
-1775 VVIPAS
+1775 VVITAS
-1781 TLSVGQQITIKVY
+1781 LLTVGQQITIKVY
-1794 SKQQSQLGYYQTPIN
+1794 SKQQSRLGHYQTPVN
-1809 FDTNPLNSNF
+1809 LDTNPLNSNF

-1825 QIRNHLVAKV
+1825 QIRNHLVTKV

-1850 LRDLSNKN
+1850 LRDLYNKD

-1867 SPVSLASLFLVDQE
+1867 SPVSLASLFLVDQD

-1906 ARLQIDPMDIAG
+1906 TRLQIDPMDIAG
-1918 SVDLVLKAM
+1918 SVDLVLQAM
-1927 MAGKSPSSPWY
+1927 TPGKSPSSPWY
-1938 DSDML
+1938 DSDMV
-1943 PYSNKFRK
+1943 PYGNKFRTV
-1951 ITKLPILNTRQRTYL
+1951 TKLPILNIRQRTYL
-1966 IPNAFDLSSLSRQAV
+1966 IPSAFDLSVISRQSV
-1981 LIYLKDTATRES
+1981 LIYLRDSATRQS
-1993 RQLLVGVDFD
+1993 RQLLNGVDFD
-2003 FSRETSSIIISANVD
+2003 FSRATSSIILGADVD
-2018 LTYTGELHIMEY
+2018 LTYTSELQIVEY

-2063 PTLVIEGHDGSIT
+2063 PALVVEGHDGSIT

-2089 IESRIY
+2089 LESRIY

-2134 FLGWIG
+2134 FLGWVG
-2140 SNRLDYSANDF
+2140 NNRLDYSANEF
-2151 FNANDPWTWNY
+2151 FNPNDPWTWNY
-2162 GKFIDRAG
+2162 GKFIDRTG

-2217 SGNKVLWEDI
+2217 SGNRVLWEDMQ
-2227 ELGYIHAGSRAG
+2227 LGYIHAGARAG
-2239 IDKRFARVGLV
+2239 VDQRFARPGLV

-2280 FSIGDNGPVESA
+2280 FSIGDNGPVETA
-2292 WRRSSDFTYAVQLAL
+2292 WRRSSDYTYAVQLAL

-2322 SRYRYDTSLGQI
+2322 SRYRFDSSLGQI
-2334 TDKDTR
+2334 TDRETR

-2345 ELIKVPDSGLKGQ
+2345 RLIKVPEAGLKGQ
-2358 TVVLTAGYGN
+2358 EVVLTAGYGN

-2379 DGSAKMRDYFLRLDV
+2379 DGSAKMRDYFLRMDV
-2394 RLSYKIG
+2394 RLSYKMA
-2401 GFTDKKMLEVVA
+2401 GFTDKKMLEVIA
-2413 EQSSPGGSGQN
+2413 EQSSPGGSGRN
-2424 IIVPDENYRVYLH
+2424 IVVPDENYRVYLH

-2444 LAYSAVIVEVSDNGW
+2444 LAYSAVIIEVSNNGW

-2481 GYALKELKVGVTVYK
+2481 GYPLKELKVGVTVYK

-2522 SYGRYLTT
+2522 SYGRYLKT
-2530 LGFVFDQFNNDLEV
+2530 LGFVFDEFNNDLEV

-2555 LNWSQQGWKQG
+2555 LTWSQQGWKQG

-2571 SPVGSKITAVSNYGV
+2571 SPVGSKISVVSDYGV

-2616 DSGLFTASAAYGKM
+2616 DSGLFTASTAFGKM

-2645 IFDNQTVFGDIIN
+2645 IFDNQTVFSDVIN

-2668 LRLTG
+2668 LKLTG

-2686 GYIYNNENVD
+2686 GYIYNNDTVD
-2696 AWQAGTSYNVGSLV
+2696 AWQAGKSYNIGSLV

-2738 KTKIKTGL
+2738 KNKIKTGL

-2752 SANRLRQIYDI
+2752 SANRLRQIYDT
-2763 DQMKRHED
+2763 DQMKRHEN

-2785 EFLQELGIDKT
+2785 EFLQDLGIDKT

-2810 TKNAITSLTAG
+2810 TKNAIASLTAG
-2821 QFDRVTSEIIL
+2821 QFDRVTSEITL

-2851 IEVALDE
+2851 IEVELNE

-2873 GDADAPGAINFTPYT
+2873 GDAEAPGAINFTPYT

-2896 YTKNIVKA
+2896 YNKNIVKA
-2904 RNDLLPRIGDNVTA
+2904 RNDLSPRIGDNVTA
-2918 GYPRLDDVDGTI
+2918 GYPRLDDVDGTM

-2936 QNYFGLVDTL
+2936 QNYFGLVDNL
-2946 GAGYKLW
+2946 GSGYKLW
-2953 VGVDADTSWNVY
+2953 VGVDVDKSWNVY

-2973 LLSITRTNTNQ
+2973 LLSITRTNTTQ
-2984 LLFIFDRPHGTAAQE
+2984 LLFVFDKPHGTAAKE
-2999 MIAIKNFDDNQFDG
+2999 FIVIKNFDDNQFDG
-3013 FYFVTSVQDN
+3013 FYVVTSVQDN

-3055 RFDQVSEIINFTPPH
+3055 RFDQVSEIIEFTPPH
-3070 GWRNED
+3070 GWRNQD

-3084 NNKVWGVF
+3084 NSKVWGVF
-3092 QKTDGW
+3092 QKSDGW

-3110 DRYLEG
+3110 DRFLEG

-3150 GANYASPAVSIGS
+3150 GANYVSPIVRIGS

-3169 QQAVFS
+3169 QQALFS
-3175 VLRDNGALTKAN
+3175 VIKSNGSLTKAN
-3187 VLISGSG
+3187 VLVAGTG
-3194 YTIAPNVTVIDK
+3194 YTIAPNVTIIDE
-3206 WDTITT
+3206 WNTVTT
-3212 AETLNTANI
+3212 AETLNTADV
-3221 YLSSGDMDNIYV
+3221 YLSSGDMNNIYV
-3233 GDYVSGNGIPFETQI
+3233 GDFVSGIGIPAETQI
-3248 TEIDTFTNRI
+3248 TEIDVPNNRI

-3266 GLVSATSIPVATGTV
+3266 GLVSATNITVATGIT
-3281 SFTTGITA
+3281 SFTTGIPA
-3289 TSTPIVP
+3289 TSTPIVE

-3320 GTVLIAEIE
+3320 GTVLTANIQ
-3329 ITSGTGTHSSWL
+3329 ITAGAGTYSSWL
-3341 LSTSLSI
+3341 IATSLSI
-3348 RSGTAIEFYRGTA
+3348 RNNTPIRFYRGTGGQA
-3361 GRVVASLTPTGI
+3361 VARLAPTGVDAI
-3373 DSIRVVDGGTGF
+3373 QVIDGGSGF
-3385 IQTPIVQII
+3385 VQTPVVQII
-3394 GGGGSG
+3394 GGGGFG
-3400 AQATAVLLGNSI
+3400 AQATAVLDGNFI
-3412 EQIIVTNSGSG
+3412 ERVIVTNPGSG
-3423 YTEAPTVLLLTSNPR
+3423 YTEAPTVLLLTSNPT
-3438 PVELVARLQLTTVNK
+3438 PVNLVARLQLTTVDK
-3453 LVVTDKGQDYRDP
+3453 VVVTDKGEDYRDP
-3466 AIEISTHSSDTST
+3466 TIEISTHSLDTSSS
-3479 NATGTVAFY
+3479 AVGSLAFY

-3493 QSITFSSTDARGSSY
+3493 QSITFASNDARGFSY

-3531 FANGKVDSITISV
+3531 FANGKVNSVTVSI
-3544 PGSGYETAFAK
+3544 PGSGYDTAFAK

-3560 AGGSGATGNIGRTID
+3560 AGGSGATGNIGRTIE
-3575 GIGTFTGATVLSYG
+3575 GVGTFTGPTIVSYG
-3589 QGYLLAP
+3589 QGYLAVP
-3596 TVDIV
+3596 TVEVI
-3601 DQSGA
+3601 DQIGSGA
-3606 GSGAIV
+3606 GAIV

-3624 LRPDQGSYTIE
+3624 LRPDQGEYTIE
-3635 ETQLIKPFNSDAR
+3635 ETQLIKPYNSDAR

-3669 KEQGGVYVSQTLGSQ
+3669 KEQGGVYITQTLGSQ
-3684 WISYQMIFPSDL
+3684 WISYQLIFPDDLSD
-3696 TDGDRF
+3696 GARF
-3702 GHSVAMSDDQQWV
+3702 GHSIAMSDDQQWIYV
-3715 YIGAP
+3715 GAP

-3734 FTRVTLTPAV
+3734 FTRVTITPVA

-3765 GANGKLFEPNFDYAV
+3765 GANGKLFEPNFDYTV
-3780 DNAGGIFFADY
+3780 DNSGGIFFADF
-3791 DRIASQPAIY
+3791 DRLASQAAIY

-3814 VIRNLTTRSYTL
+3814 VIRNLTTRSYAL
-3826 ESTPETIDQLLVYGA
+3826 ESTPETLDQLLVYGA

-3853 VVGSNIVF
+3853 IVGSNIVF
-3861 LDDAFLTEPSIVVV
+3861 LDDEFLTEPSIVVV
-3875 QKDLFYQLVD
+3875 QRDLFYQLVD
-3885 VIEPPDAINSD
+3885 VIEPPDTINSD

-3909 YRIIVG
+3909 YRIVVG
-3915 APDTDD
+3915 APDTDG
-3921 LDTDGNTIPSA
+3921 LDEDDNTIPGA
-3932 GRTYVFSRSYEIILS
+3932 GRAYVFNRSYEVILS

-3960 NVVSINIDNT
+3960 NVASFSIDNT
-3970 LLTNLVDYSVEN
+3970 LLTDLVDYTIEN
-3982 NSVILSN
+3982 NSVILTN
-3989 FPRNGAKI
+3989 FPRNGATI

-4005 LVQIISCPTVVNL
+4005 LVQTIPCPTVVNL

-4032 SLAIGSPGYRDENYY
+4032 SLAIGSPGYRDEEYY

-4065 TEKTFLDTEVTLGE
+4065 TDKTFLQTNVELGQ
-4079 TIKINDRLATF
+4079 TIRINNRLATF
-4090 TSITQGVQSNI
+4090 TAVTPGVQSNI
-4101 TAAFSTSG
+4101 TAAYG
-4109 TEISLLS
+4109 TTGAEISLTS

-4130 IDNGLNLQIVGWG
+4130 IDVGAGLQIIGWG
-4143 PASPGMYS
+4143 PATPGMFS
-4151 NIAVNVPATV
+4151 NIAVNTPVTV
-4161 TSGDSLQFTRFGD
+4161 TAGDSLQFTRFGD
-4174 NITKLKR
+4174 NISKIRR
-4181 NIDSA
+4181 NIESA
-4186 NAVAVQAVQNDN
+4186 NAVAVETVQNDN
-4198 GTLTIKVNED
+4198 GTLTIRVNED

-4226 GIGLRVYELTQTIG
+4226 GIGLQVYELTQTIG

-4258 TGLTVAIASEG
+4258 TGLTIAIASEG

-4278 DKEKTLFD
+4278 DKEITVFD
-4286 RDTTRFID
+4286 KDTTRFID

-4309 PPGETLANPGKLL
+4309 PPSETLENPGKLL
-4322 YNQVLQNAYVLT
+4322 YNQVLQNAFVLT
-4334 GDNFGSAVDV
+4334 GDNFGSSIDI

-4350 VGAEFSGY
+4350 VGAEFSNY
-4358 HSTQAGAVHMF
+4358 HSPKAGAVHMF
-4369 VNNGNVKGWSRL
+4369 INEGNVKGWSRL

-4390 DYINKV
+4390 DYINSV

-4431 SSYDPAFYNKGTRS
+4431 SSYDPAAYNKGTRS

-4475 EQGSLNYRS
+4475 EQGSLNYRT

-4504 LVLPSEYASTY
+4504 LVLPSEYASTTG
-4515 NDGEA
+4515 DGEA
-4520 KYADNSAYTEQT
+4520 KYPDNSAYTEQT

-4543 KYYFWVINKQM
+4543 RYYFWVINKQM

-4572 IRDPQAQGVAFA
+4572 IRDPQSQGIAFA

-4597 KQYLKSAD
+4597 KQYLKSSD
-4605 TIFRAEY
+4605 TVFRVDY

-4637 PSKLISKLI
+4637 PTKLISKLI

-4655 GAVVPDLKLT
+4655 GAVVPDLRLT
-4665 DADAYGISNLPRQSM
+4665 TADAYGISNLPRQSM

-4710 TRLLKQEPIP
+4710 TRLLKEEPIP
-4720 ATGVGFYDAAVDS
+4720 AAGVGFYDAAVDS

-4753 RNDSDFYNYWTI
+4753 RSDSDFYNYWTI
-4765 YEYSQYVGFRMIRI
+4765 YEYGQFVGFRMIRI
-4779 QSYDTTRWWDYANW
+4779 QSYDTTRWWNYTNW
-4793 YAPGY
+4793 YASGY
-4798 DQYLNIDFVVARYVD
+4798 DQYINIDFVVPRYVD
-4813 IYALSLQAGQTVKVL
+4813 VYALSLQAGQTVKVL
-4828 DSGKGAYTVYEYTN
+4828 DSGKGAYTVYEYTST
-4842 IGNLVEV
+4842 GNLVEV

-4865 TQSRIGFDNSAFDQV
+4865 AQSRIGFDNSAFDQV

-4885 QSVELRNIFEALVYD
+4885 QSVELRNIFEALAYD

-4931 IKTSLVTI
+4931 VKTSLVTI
-4939 LHKIRKLEQFTN
+4939 LHKIRKLGQFTN
-4951 YIKDNQDYYEKYIN
+4951 YIKDNQDYYEQYIN

-4978 LDYEGLDELNAGIS
+4978 LDYEGLEELNAGIS

-5004 GTYRILNKNNPR
+5004 GTYRVLNKDNPR
-5016 DLVFINSS
+5016 DLIFINSS
-5024 SRKDWLENYTYKIQ
+5024 SRKDWLENYTYQIQ

-5043 YGGTGYTIAPRVNI
+5043 FGGAGYTIAPRVEI

-5073 VDANGL
+5073 ANANGL

-5091 TGYTSTPMVEF
+5091 AGYTSTPTVLF
-5102 IGGNGSGA
+5102 VGGNGVGA
-5110 SAAIVLVQALGT
+5110 SAAVSLVQDLGT
-5122 AITGTTLNKK
+5122 EITGATLNKK

-5144 INYTSS
+5144 ISYTSTL
-5150 IRNWEPY
+5150 RNWEPY
-5157 AIYHPGEL
+5157 AIYHPGDL
-5165 IVLDDVRLQD
+5165 IVLDDVRLEQ
-5175 FANYSERQLPRLST
+5175 FANYNERQLPRLST

-5211 TLVTRLAGS
+5211 TLVVRLSGS

-5233 KPGSPNTARVY
+5233 KPGSPDTARVY
-5244 SSPDTIRLDSSLIN
+5244 SSPDTIRLDSNLIN
-5258 DQVISVAKKWNVV
+5258 DQVISVAKKWNIV

-5280 HGYQFAAVGDA
+5280 HGYQYAAAGDA

-5317 AFFYRNYTWVVVAN
+5317 VFLYRNYTWVVVGN

-5344 VEEKVSEY
+5344 TEEKISEY
-5352 RFNPSSDNV
+5352 RYDPSGDNI
-5361 NGLLQE
+5361 NGTLQE
-5367 NTAQILDLT
+5367 NTAQVLDLT
-5376 GGASI
+5376 GGTSV
-5381 QSTYADYLIAVGNN
+5381 QSTYADYMIVVGNN
-5395 GVVLA
+5395 GTILA
-5400 NTRGNSA
+5400 NTRENSA

-5421 SKLVPENYLKVMSVD
+5421 SQTVSQNYLKVISVD
-5436 LGYLSDIDSTTYD
+5436 LGYLTDIDSTTYD

-5459 TESIDV
+5459 TENDSTS
-5465 AKRKMKAGF
+5465 KRKMKAGF
-5474 LMTIGVNGAINVIT
+5474 VMTIGVNGAINVIT

-5505 NSGKNTNTNY
+5505 NNGKNANTNY

-5521 VPIAVRGAND
+5521 VPIAVRGVND
-5531 NYSGEQLAGIAV
+5531 NYSGEQLTGVAV
-5543 SDTDTNWIVAVGS
+5543 SGTDTNWIVAVGS
-5556 AGTMVWNQYGITI
+5556 AGTLLWNQYGLTI
-5569 EYHDG
+5569 EYQDG

-5589 YTFNSF
+5589 YKFNSF

-5605 FVAPLTKTQVAN
+5605 FIAPLTKTQVN
-5617 YNFNDIIWDG
+5617 KYNFNDIVWDG

-5641 GYPGVLADAYIE
+5641 GYPGVLDDAYIE
-5653 IGTQNPIQS
+5653 LGTQNPVQS
-5662 VRTRRESASWTGG
+5662 VRTRRESANWTGG

-5683 NIPTIDLDALTV
+5683 NIATIDLDARSI

-5725 VEFESSTVT
+5725 VEFNSTTVV
-5734 SASERTAVFSYGL
+5734 SASERLVVFSYGL
-5747 NSSLAVDDEIIV
+5747 NSGLAVDDEIVV
-5759 SNGTTEITL
+5759 SDGATEITL
-5768 VVSKIA
+5768 VVSKVA
-5774 SRGDTK
+5774 ARGDTK
-5780 VYVNNWVDTIKNNW
+5780 VYVNNWVDTIRTNW
-5794 EVTGA
+5794 EVTGT
-5799 GIPSGA
+5799 GIPVGA

-5819 LAPGVQENINLDYRT
+5819 LAPGVQENVNLDYRT

-5844 SKPLLVANAQAG
+5844 SKPLLAANAQAG

-5895 TRSINAG
+5895 TRSIETG
-5902 YSLQANTTLGIQEG
+5902 YSLQANTILGIQEG
-5916 TVVTGVVNYNIAGV
+5916 TTVTGVINYNIAGV

-5940 LIPGTGYTGSQV
+5940 LVPGTGYTGSQV

-5970 ITSEFTDNL
+5970 IISEFTDNL

-6026 GLPDYGNVIA
+6026 GLLDYGNVIA

-6051 LGDENTTTLAANL
+6051 LGSDNTTTLAANL
-6064 AYSDSEIFVTDI
+6064 AYSDAEIFVTDI

-6097 DRTIGTLQDLRR
+6097 DRIAGTLQDLRR
-6109 GSLRTSVAPVHVS
+6109 GSLRTSVASVHAN